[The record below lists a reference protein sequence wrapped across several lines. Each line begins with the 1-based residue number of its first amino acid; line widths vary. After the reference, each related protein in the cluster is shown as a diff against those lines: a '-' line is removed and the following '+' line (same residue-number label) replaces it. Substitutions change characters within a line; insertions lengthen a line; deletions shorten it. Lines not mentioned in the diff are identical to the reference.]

1 MIRLPDRALPKAAQK
16 KLREHQA
23 AIDALPDYA
32 ARVEQAKASFGAQ
45 NRKGNT
51 TFDAVKKALTD
62 MCSGARRCAYC
73 EDSAADE
80 VEHVRPKNLYPE
92 AVFVWSNYLYACG
105 PCNGPKTDHYAVFAH
120 ASGVRTEVG
129 RPPKAPILPPVP
141 GDPVLI
147 DPRTED
153 PCALLALD
161 LRDTFW
167 FVPRA
172 ARGTREYDRAEY
184 TIKTLGLNK
193 RDYLP
198 KARQQAFKDYKA
210 HLAQYRASLAE
221 AAPERRLRRLE
232 QDIRER
238 GHPTVWAEMKRQHD
252 RIPALRELFC
262 AVPEA
267 LTW

>member
-1 MIRLPDRALPKAAQK
+1 MIRLPKRVLPKAARE
-16 KLREHQA
+16 KLREYQA
-23 AIDALPDYA
+23 EIDALADYA
-32 ARVEQAKASFGAQ
+32 ARVEKAKASFESH
-45 NRKGNT
+45 NRKGNA
-51 TFDAVKKALTD
+51 TFNAVKEKLTA

-80 VEHVRPKNLYPE
+80 VEHIRPKALYPE

-105 PCNGPKTDHYAVFAH
+105 PCNGPKNDHFAVFA
-120 ASGVRTEVG
+120 SGAMTEVS
-129 RPPKAPILPPVP
+129 RSPKAPVLPPIP
-141 GDPVLI
+141 GDPVLLN
-147 DPRTED
+147 PRVED
-153 PCALLALD
+153 PCAFLALD

-172 ARGTREYDRAEY
+172 SRGTKEYERADY

-210 HLAQYRASLAE
+210 HLSQYRTSLAQG
-221 AAPERRLRRLE
+221 APARRLRQLE
-232 QDIRER
+232 RDIQDR

-252 RIPALRELFC
+252 RIPVLRALFR
-262 AVPEA
+262 AVPQA
-267 LTW
+267 LGW

>member
-1 MIRLPDRALPKAAQK
+1 MIRLPDRTLPKAAQK

-252 RIPALRELFC
+252 RIPALRELFR
-262 AVPEA
+262 AVPDA